1 MVFENGNTE
10 QSLPKTKTLI
20 QAKIKKKNKVINES
34 VVANVVTL
42 A

>member
-20 QAKIKKKNKVINES
+20 QAKIKKKKQSNKRKCS
-34 VVANVVTL
+34 G
-42 A
+42 